1 MEKRIF
7 RLTFG
12 VSILLG
18 VLAGAKAEYSH
29 ELGWAAFLAPFV
41 VYIFDLKLSSRFSG
55 FDADIFWS
63 FFVVY
68 VGFIWLIYFIGNWSA
83 RGFSSQKRIPL
94 IKKFFNAILTNP
106 TDRMKDGNP
115 QN

>member
-1 MEKRIF
+1 MKLTNWKKGFF

-18 VLAGAKAEYSH
+18 ILAGAKAEYSF
-29 ELGWAAFLAPFV
+29 ELGWTEILAPFV

-68 VGFIWLIYFIGNWSA
+68 AGFIWLIYFIGNWSA
-83 RGFSSQKRIPL
+83 RGFSNQKRISL
-94 IKKFFNAILTNP
+94 QCIS
-106 TDRMKDGNP
+106 
-115 QN
+115 